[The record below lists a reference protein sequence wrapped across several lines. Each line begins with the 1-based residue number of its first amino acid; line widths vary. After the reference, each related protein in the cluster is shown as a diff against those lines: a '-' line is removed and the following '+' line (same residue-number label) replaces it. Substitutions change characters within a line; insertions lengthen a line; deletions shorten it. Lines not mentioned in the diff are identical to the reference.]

1 MNAWLYQMA
10 LRKEW
15 SPEDYR
21 VEVWEGQEVTWPSG
35 KLTGAEG
42 DKVIPGD
49 VIFLFFAQTHNVSP
63 GIYGVGIITRYSPG
77 RGEITFR
84 VCPPSDHLKT
94 DPLWD
99 DNVKQAIP
107 IFEVVLHRGRCG
119 EFHLQTLSGSSL
131 AFANAWAPA
140 NKSLQRMAYSH
151 R

>member
-99 DNVKQAIP
+99 NNIKQAIGR
-107 IFEVVLHRGRCG
+107 IRGRFAQG
-119 EFHLQTLSGSSL
+119 TMWQIPSEDLERIQSGVRQRIGSS
-131 AFANAWAPA
+131 
-140 NKSLQRMAYSH
+140 
-151 R
+151 